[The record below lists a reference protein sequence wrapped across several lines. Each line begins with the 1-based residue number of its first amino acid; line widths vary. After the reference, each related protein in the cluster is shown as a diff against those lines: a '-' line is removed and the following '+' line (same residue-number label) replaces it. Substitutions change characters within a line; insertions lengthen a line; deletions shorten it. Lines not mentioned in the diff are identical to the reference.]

1 MSALSRGFTGCVA
14 RAGALAALALA
25 VALPAAAHGPDA
37 RLDIVATPTSVTR
50 SSVSLATYASYRMT
64 ITSLERER
72 FNQFKFKGTV
82 AVEGLPAGST
92 AATTLFGV
100 DGASCA
106 LASGVLECTVPG
118 ELVDCGQTLSFSVTL
133 KTPDAG
139 TGITVTGKSTF
150 VEHYRQWAATNTAS
164 AATALS
170 EPSPDSVSSYVPA
183 SASAATTLFS
193 GTNTQ
198 SGVVGA
204 IPIVD
209 TKAVPPIND
218 PFTTTV
224 IVPAGS
230 AATTATVTESEV
242 LTSCSANPRC
252 FQSKLT
258 IPGSFDFLTI
268 ILRRDRTTLMSSKP
282 PKGKGHDD
290 DDDDGRHSGQSSID
304 NAIVKYFPDD
314 DPSNPDRFII
324 VPNCSVV
331 PGGVPTPKNPCIA
344 SRKAYPKKSTGKN
357 PVPPGLEGDWE
368 FVILATDNG
377 RYTN

>member
-1 MSALSRGFTGCVA
+1 
-14 RAGALAALALA
+14 
-25 VALPAAAHGPDA
+25 
-37 RLDIVATPTSVTR
+37 VTR
-50 SSVSLATYASYRMT
+50 SSASLPTFADYRMT
-64 ITSLERER
+64 LTSLERER
-72 FNQFKFKGTV
+72 FNQFRFKGTITID
-82 AVEGLPAGST
+82 GLPAGST
-92 AATTLFGV
+92 AAATLFSA
-100 DGASCA
+100 DGATCT

-118 ELVDCGQTLSFSVTL
+118 ELVDCGQTLSFNVTL

-139 TGITVTGKSTF
+139 TGITVTGKATF
-150 VEHYRQWAATNTAS
+150 VEHNRQWESTNTDTAS
-164 AATALS
+164 TALS

-183 SASAATTLFS
+183 SATQATTLFS

-198 SGVVGA
+198 GGVVGA

-230 AATTATVTESEV
+230 AATTATVAESE
-242 LTSCSANPRC
+242 LLASCSANPRC

-268 ILRRDRTTLMSSKP
+268 ILRRDRTTLMSSS
-282 PKGKGHDD
+282 PKGRGHDD
-290 DDDDGRHSGQSSID
+290 DDDDQRHSGQSAIE
-304 NAIVKYFPDD
+304 NALVKYFPDD
-314 DPSNPDRFII
+314 DPANPERFII

-344 SRKAYPKKSTGKN
+344 SRKAYPTKSSHKS
-357 PVPPGLEGDWE
+357 PVPAGLEGDWE
-368 FVILATDNG
+368 FVIHALDNG
-377 RYTN
+377 RYVN